1 MIFALNRDVKMKC
14 SGKNSTFRLLHK
26 LQSKFQL
33 RKIFLISQHYTD
45 MECSRVLIGL
55 TASLDTAK
63 KSSPYVSRIN
73 S

>member
-1 MIFALNRDVKMKC
+1 MFALNRDVKTKC
-14 SGKNSTFRLLHK
+14 SGKSSPFRLLHK

-45 MECSRVLIGL
+45 MEYSRVLIGL

-63 KSSPYVSRIN
+63 KSSRYVSRIN